1 MITYIIKRIL
11 SSIPTLL
18 ILVTLV
24 FFLLRMAPGGPFD
37 GDRAFPPEVMASI
50 QKHYGLDQP
59 VWKQYLIWIQGI
71 VSGDF
76 GESFHYTGKPVSE
89 LVVESI
95 GPSMIL
101 GLCALFFSVLFGVPL
116 GVLSAWRQ
124 GTWLDSSAMFLAVAG
139 VSLPSYLV
147 ASILVLIFAL
157 GLGWLPPALWEDPSS
172 AVLPILT
179 LGLRPMAIVARL
191 VRSSV
196 LDILSSDYIRTAHA
210 KGLSHFTVL
219 FKHALRN
226 ALIPLLTILGPLFAS
241 LVTGSFLVEMVF
253 QIPGLGKYFV
263 SAVLNRD
270 YPMVMAVTVTYGFFL
285 IFSNLLSD
293 LACAW
298 ADPRIR
304 LDEEGEGT

>member
-1 MITYIIKRIL
+1 MIVYAFKRIL

-24 FFLLRMAPGGPFD
+24 FFLMRLAPGGPFD
-37 GDRAFPPEVMASI
+37 GDRAFPAEVMASI
-50 QKHYGLDQP
+50 NKYYGLDQP
-59 VWKQYLIWIQGI
+59 IWKQYVLWLGNLFQGNL
-71 VSGDF
+71 
-76 GESFHYTGKPVSE
+76 GESFHYAGKAVSE
-89 LVVESI
+89 LVFDSI
-95 GPSMIL
+95 WPSLIL
-101 GLCALFFSVLFGVPL
+101 GVCALFFAVLFGIPL

-124 GTWLDSSAMFLAVAG
+124 GTWMDSSAMFLAVAG

-147 ASILVLIFAL
+147 ASLLVMTFSL
-157 GLGWLPPALWEDPSS
+157 GFGWFPPALWEGPSS
-172 AVLPILT
+172 AVLPVIT
-179 LGLRPMAIVARL
+179 LGLRPMAIIARL

-196 LDILSSDYIRTAHA
+196 LDVLSSDFIRTAHA
-210 KGLSHFTVL
+210 KGLNHTNVL

-226 ALIPLLTILGPLFAS
+226 ALIPLLTILGPLAAS

-253 QIPGLGKYFV
+253 QIPGMGKYFV

-270 YPMVMAVTVTYGFFL
+270 YPMVMAVTVTYGFIL
-285 IFSNLLSD
+285 IGSNLLSD

-304 LDEEGEGT
+304 LEGDGK